1 MHVAKHI
8 AKTNENYTYSIMLQG
23 KSGRQRDLDDTNSSS
38 KRMPD
43 FGTENGPKWGP
54 FRDILEPKLG
64 QNLEQKMEPKKD
76 SSKKL

>member
-1 MHVAKHI
+1 
-8 AKTNENYTYSIMLQG
+8 MLQG

-43 FGTENGPKWGP
+43 FGTENEPKWGS

-64 QNLEQKMEPKKD
+64 HFLEPKME
-76 SSKKL
+76 